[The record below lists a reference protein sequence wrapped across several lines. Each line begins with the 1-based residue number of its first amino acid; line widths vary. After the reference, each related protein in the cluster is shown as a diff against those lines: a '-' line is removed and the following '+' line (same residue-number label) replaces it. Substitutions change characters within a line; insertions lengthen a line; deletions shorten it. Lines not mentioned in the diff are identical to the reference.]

1 MIHWLNVFCSIKKMT
16 NIFVCHILG
25 MCSINFSQT
34 LLANQNTGT
43 NQEVSTFAL
52 SEPMNGLAVVR
63 NHWQF
68 HLRLYSILLLLTVLF
83 QSLPLNISIFFRHLL
98 HALRVT
104 SLLQTSLG
112 QLISTQA
119 SCKYLCNVL
128 KVQLRRCKDFEIPAH
143 HAFNTKK

>member
-1 MIHWLNVFCSIKKMT
+1 MT
-16 NIFVCHILG
+16 NIFVCYILG

-63 NHWQF
+63 SHWQF
-68 HLRLYSILLLLTVLF
+68 HLRLYSSLSLLTVLF
-83 QSLPLNISIFFRHLL
+83 QSLQLIISIFFRHLL

-104 SLLQTSLG
+104 SSLQTSLG

-119 SCKYLCNVL
+119 SCKCLYNVL
-128 KVQLRRCKDFEIPAH
+128 KVHLRRCKDFETPVH
-143 HAFNTKK
+143 YAFNTKK

>member
-1 MIHWLNVFCSIKKMT
+1 MIHGFNVFCLIKKMT

-63 NHWQF
+63 S
-68 HLRLYSILLLLTVLF
+68 HLRLYFRFFCV
-83 QSLPLNISIFFRHLL
+83 ISI
-98 HALRVT
+98 
-104 SLLQTSLG
+104 S
-112 QLISTQA
+112 
-119 SCKYLCNVL
+119 
-128 KVQLRRCKDFEIPAH
+128 
-143 HAFNTKK
+143 AF

>member
-1 MIHWLNVFCSIKKMT
+1 MA

-52 SEPMNGLAVVR
+52 SEPMNGLAVVGS
-63 NHWQF
+63 HTQF
-68 HLRLYSILLLLTVLF
+68 HLRLYSILSLLTVLF

-98 HALRVT
+98 HALQVT
-104 SLLQTSLG
+104 LLLQTFLG

-119 SCKYLCNVL
+119 SCKYLYNVL
-128 KVQLRRCKDFEIPAH
+128 KVHLRRCKDFETPAH

>member
-1 MIHWLNVFCSIKKMT
+1 MT

-52 SEPMNGLAVVR
+52 SEPMNGLAVVI
-63 NHWQF
+63 NHWPS
-68 HLRLYSILLLLTVLF
+68 HLRLYSIILLLNVLF
-83 QSLPLNISIFFRHLL
+83 QILPLNISIFFRHLL

-112 QLISTQA
+112 QLISMRA
-119 SCKYLCNVL
+119 SCKYLYNVL
-128 KVQLRRCKDFEIPAH
+128 KVHLRRCKDFEIPAH